1 MQSGLLV
8 FTDFLGIVA
17 FALAG
22 ILAAEN
28 KRVDPVGV
36 FIMAFTTAFGGGIMR
51 DLIIGNRPMYWIAH
65 QEYVWA
71 TLIMTMFAPCIIKYF
86 QEKVLRQLFV
96 WSDAIGL
103 GFFAAG
109 GTSLSIT
116 FGLPYLPS
124 VLLGV
129 CTGVFG
135 GLLRDLVHSNDV
147 TAHYG
152 ILLALYAL
160 MQFACA
166 PVLGALSDRFGRRP
180 VLLVSLAGAAVD
192 YAIMATAPFLWVLY
206 IGRIVAGITGAT
218 GAVAGAYIADI
229 TDGDERARHF
239 GFMSACFGFGMVAGP
254 VLGGLMGGF
263 SPHAPFFAAAAL
275 NGLNFLTGCFLLPE
289 SHKGE
294 RRPLR
299 REALNPLAS
308 FRWARGMTV
317 VAALMAV
324 FFIMQLVG
332 QVPAALWVIFGEDR
346 FHWDATTIGISLA
359 AFGIL
364 HSLAQAMITGPV
376 AARLGERRALMLG
389 MIADGTGYILLA
401 FATRGWMAFPIM
413 VLLASGG
420 IGMPALQAML
430 SRQVDEERQG
440 QLQGSLAALTSL
452 TSIVGPLLFTAIYA
466 ASITTWNGWAW
477 IAGAALYLL
486 CLPALRRG
494 LWSGAGQRADR

>member
-1 MQSGLLV
+1 M
-8 FTDFLGIVA
+8 
-17 FALAG
+17 
-22 ILAAEN
+22 
-28 KRVDPVGV
+28 KP
-36 FIMAFTTAFGGGIMR
+36 
-51 DLIIGNRPMYWIAH
+51 NRPLIVILSTVALDA
-65 QEYVWA
+65 VGIG
-71 TLIMTMFAPCIIKYF
+71 LIMP
-86 QEKVLRQLFV
+86 VL
-96 WSDAIGL
+96 
-103 GFFAAG
+103 
-109 GTSLSIT
+109 
-116 FGLPYLPS
+116 P
-124 VLLGV
+124 
-129 CTGVFG
+129 

-413 VLLASGG
+413 V
-420 IGMPALQAML
+420 
-430 SRQVDEERQG
+430 
-440 QLQGSLAALTSL
+440 
-452 TSIVGPLLFTAIYA
+452 
-466 ASITTWNGWAW
+466 
-477 IAGAALYLL
+477 
-486 CLPALRRG
+486 
-494 LWSGAGQRADR
+494 

>member
-1 MQSGLLV
+1 M
-8 FTDFLGIVA
+8 
-17 FALAG
+17 
-22 ILAAEN
+22 
-28 KRVDPVGV
+28 KP
-36 FIMAFTTAFGGGIMR
+36 
-51 DLIIGNRPMYWIAH
+51 NRPLIVILSTVALDA
-65 QEYVWA
+65 VGIG
-71 TLIMTMFAPCIIKYF
+71 LIMP
-86 QEKVLRQLFV
+86 VL
-96 WSDAIGL
+96 
-103 GFFAAG
+103 
-109 GTSLSIT
+109 
-116 FGLPYLPS
+116 P
-124 VLLGV
+124 
-129 CTGVFG
+129 

-452 TSIVGPLLFTAIYA
+452 TSIVGPLLFRAIYA